1 MNQTLDKE
9 KFVKAI
15 KTKRLIEMDATV
27 REAAKKAKVS
37 FSTLSRMENYG
48 TPELSNFIK
57 VCNWLNQ
64 PVSEF
69 IRINKS

>member
-15 KTKRLIEMDATV
+15 KTKRLVEMDVTI
-27 REAAKKAKVS
+27 RDAAKKAKVS

-48 TPELSNFIK
+48 TPELTNFIK
-57 VCNWLNQ
+57 VCNWLNA
-64 PVSEF
+64 PVSDF
-69 IRINKS
+69 ITVRK